1 MAAVTSNAP
10 AQSGPGARCP
20 EAQADGV
27 PCAVLGIDCEICGR
41 AADSEHAPPH
51 ASPHAESPHTP
62 PPHAQQ
68 LSGPPPPA
76 QQPSAT
82 AQPETT
88 TRRMHA

>member
-41 AADSEHAPPH
+41 AADS
-51 ASPHAESPHTP
+51 PHT
-62 PPHAQQ
+62 
-68 LSGPPPPA
+68 PPPPA
-76 QQPSAT
+76 QQPCAT